1 MNMSTEQMQWMVKV
15 FQPEKTVA
23 SLPGAASLNDAAR
36 AALLG
41 LDPELYSAELARLT
55 AGAKNAA
62 QELLADP
69 QVAAMVD
76 RLPLRAGARVF
87 ALGDSRTS
95 DPQSWALILQ
105 EMLAARRPSDNI
117 SVLTSAISGD
127 TTTHAL
133 IRISEVLAGEPD
145 WILIFVGL
153 NDARTQGSEPTKTI
167 VHHEETARNFAE
179 LRSRIAKET
188 KARRIWVTPVAVSEN
203 RLSNHW
209 ALARFGVR
217 FLNRD
222 IAKVAGAMRRLGD
235 PVIDLF
241 EQVDTSSLDTL
252 LMDDG
257 LHFTEAGQQ
266 RIALEVLR
274 SWSDLK

>member
-1 MNMSTEQMQWMVKV
+1 MNMTKEQMQWMVKV

-23 SLPGAASLNDAAR
+23 SLPGAASLNEAAC

-41 LDPELYSAELARLT
+41 LDPGLYSAELARLA
-55 AGAKNAA
+55 AGAKNATQA
-62 QELLADP
+62 LLADP
-69 QVAAMVD
+69 QIAAMVD
-76 RLPLRAGARVF
+76 RLPLQAGARVF

-105 EMLAARRPSDNI
+105 EMLTARRPSDNI
-117 SVLTSAISGD
+117 SVVASAISGD

-145 WILIFVGL
+145 WILFFIGL
-153 NDARTQGSEPTKTI
+153 NDARTQGNEPTKTI
-167 VHHEETARNFAE
+167 VHHAETARNFAE
-179 LRSRIAKET
+179 LRSRIARET
-188 KARRIWVTPVAVSEN
+188 KARRIWVTPVPVNEN
-203 RLSNHW
+203 RVSNHW
-209 ALARFGVR
+209 ALAAFGVR
-217 FLNRD
+217 FLNKD
-222 IAKVAGAMRRLGD
+222 VAEVAAAMRGLDD

-241 EQVDTSSLDTL
+241 QRFDKPSLDAL

-266 RIALEVLR
+266 RIALEILR